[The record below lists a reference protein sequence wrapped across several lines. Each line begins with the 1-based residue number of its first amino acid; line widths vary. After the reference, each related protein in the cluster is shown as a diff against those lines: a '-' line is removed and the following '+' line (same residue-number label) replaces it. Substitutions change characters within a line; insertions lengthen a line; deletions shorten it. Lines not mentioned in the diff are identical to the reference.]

1 MTEQRDL
8 EGRCGIITGAA
19 SGIGQA
25 TAIHLAG
32 RGARLSLVDIN
43 EEGLQL
49 TSEQIVQ
56 KGEPHPVLFKADS
69 ADEAEVR
76 RVIDETLNAFSAID
90 FLVNGAAILRRTAF
104 SELEIKEWDLL
115 MHINLRGPFL
125 FCRMITDHMAERGS
139 GVIVNIAS
147 VAGRTVSILGGAHYT
162 VAKHGLVGLS
172 RHLAYEFGP
181 KGIRVNAICPG
192 ATMTPMFQ
200 DPASKEEVERV
211 TAATARKKL
220 ATPEEQAQIIGFL
233 ISDASSS
240 ITGACIDSNGGALM
254 I

>member
-1 MTEQRDL
+1 MTELRDL
-8 EGRCGIITGAA
+8 EGRCGIVTGAA

-49 TSEQIVQ
+49 TSERIVQ
-56 KGEPHPVLFKADS
+56 KGEPQPVLFKADS
-69 ADEAEVR
+69 ADEAEVK
-76 RVIDETLNAFSAID
+76 RVIDETLKAFSAID
-90 FLVNGAAILRRTAF
+90 FLVNGAGILRRTAF

-115 MHINLRGPFL
+115 MHINL
-125 FCRMITDHMAERGS
+125 HMAERGS

-162 VAKHGLVGLS
+162 VAKHGIVGLS
-172 RHLAYEFGP
+172 RHLAHEFGP

-192 ATMTPMFQ
+192 ATLTPMLQ
-200 DPASKEEVERV
+200 DPASEEELERV

-220 ATPEEQAQIIGFL
+220 ATPEEQAQVIGFL
-233 ISDASSS
+233 ISDASSN

>member
-49 TSEQIVQ
+49 TSERIVQ
-56 KGEPHPVLFKADS
+56 KGEPQPVLFKADS
-69 ADEAEVR
+69 ADEAEVK
-76 RVIDETLNAFSAID
+76 RVIDETLKAFSAID

-147 VAGRTVSILGGAHYT
+147 VVGAIGNAGQANYSASKAGVIGFTKS
-162 VAKHGLVGLS
+162 VAKE
-172 RHLAYEFGP
+172 LAPRGVT
-181 KGIRVNAICPG
+181 VNAVAPG
-192 ATMTPMFQ
+192 FIETDMTAVLPDKVKEALMKQIPLGHIGKPEDVAAAIIFL
-200 DPASKEEVERV
+200 ASE
-211 TAATARKKL
+211 
-220 ATPEEQAQIIGFL
+220 
-233 ISDASSS
+233 DASY
-240 ITGACIDSNGGALM
+240 ITGQVIHVNGGM
-254 I
+254 F